1 MAEVLNILS
10 SASSSGGSSRLS
22 FPDKMYDDNTDY
34 VKFDFYNYT
43 GPFNKISNSG
53 TVSASGTK
61 SPAGN
66 PYDTYNGTEYTKYSF
81 DGGGNKTVLLY
92 MPEDIQAAY
101 SANWGGKGFT
111 NIAAD
116 ALRAGGQVTG
126 NAASAGGF
134 ISSVTSALT
143 GAAGRVPSLSAQL
156 IADAISG
163 LPGGIGGSVGINDVL
178 QTTTGVVLNPNVEL
192 LFEGFGLRQF
202 DLSFKMAPRNLKE
215 AKIIREIVGS
225 FKKVSLPTLGQE
237 PGGITNITENI
248 AKLFSSPDA
257 AGSGAAGST
266 SEDQNANYIGVPG
279 LCHVQFMRGGNLH
292 PYLPQYKVCAITNV
306 KINYTPDGTYATY
319 IADTASDYGSPVAT
333 ELTLSFQ
340 ESKLVYAQDVFL
352 NGVTY

>member
-10 SASSSGGSSRLS
+10 STKSSGGKSRLS
-22 FPDKMYDDNTDY
+22 FPNKIYDDNTDY
-34 VKFDFYNYT
+34 IKFDFYNYT
-43 GPFNKISNSG
+43 GPFAQVSNSG
-53 TVSASGTK
+53 TVAANGTK
-61 SPAGN
+61 SPGSD
-66 PYDTYNGTEYTKYSF
+66 PYNEYNGTEYTKYEF
-81 DGGGNKTVLLY
+81 DGGNKTILMY

-116 ALRAGGQVTG
+116 ALRAGAQVTG
-126 NAASAGGF
+126 NQASAGGF

-143 GAAGRVPSLSAQL
+143 GAAGRVPSLAAQG

-202 DLSFKMAPRNLKE
+202 DLSFKMVPRNLTE
-215 AKIIREIVGS
+215 AKDIREIVGS
-225 FKKVSLPTLGQE
+225 FKKVSLPTLGQA
-237 PGGITNITENI
+237 PGGITDVTSNI

-257 AGSGAAGST
+257 AGSGAAGGAP
-266 SEDQNANYIGVPG
+266 DNNANYIGVPG
-279 LCHVQFMRGGNLH
+279 LCHVQFMKGNNLH

-319 IADTASDYGSPVAT
+319 IADNASDYGSPVAT

-340 ESKLVYAQDVFL
+340 ESKLVYAQDIFL
-352 NGVTY
+352 TGVTY